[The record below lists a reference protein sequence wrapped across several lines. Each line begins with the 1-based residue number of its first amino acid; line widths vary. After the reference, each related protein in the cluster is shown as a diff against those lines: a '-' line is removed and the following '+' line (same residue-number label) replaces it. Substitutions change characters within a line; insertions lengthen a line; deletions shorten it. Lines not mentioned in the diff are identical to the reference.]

1 MKTESVERFDRTA
14 EGYLRWWAPVL
25 APASARLIA
34 SLGRLRAGLPGGEPL
49 DVIDMG
55 CGTGKLL
62 FEAARRWPSARLV
75 GLDASEGM
83 LEVARRQAA
92 GLPDSARTRIKFV
105 AADAAAAPAPDAS
118 FDLVM
123 TGFMIQQVTDRA
135 TAMAELFRIC
145 RPGGRVAIVGWLTEA
160 VPFGPEAALEEALA
174 EGGVVRP
181 APRDVKSGHF
191 RTVRQAADELRR
203 AGFRRVSARSGQLEH
218 AWSAEDFITYRTTT
232 RDLDLFEAMTEETRG
247 RTLEALRRRL
257 TALAPDD
264 LVFRPPIVSIVARK
278 G

>member
-25 APASARLIA
+25 APASARLIDRV
-34 SLGRLRAGLPGGEPL
+34 GRLCPGLPSGEPV

-55 CGTGKLL
+55 CGTGNLL

-83 LEVARRQAA
+83 LEVARHQAA
-92 GLPDSARTRIKFV
+92 GLPDSVRTRINYV
-105 AADAAAAPAPDAS
+105 AADAAAVPAPDAS

-145 RPGGRVAIVGWLTEA
+145 RPGGRVAIVGWLKEP
-160 VPFGPEAALEEALA
+160 VPFGPEAALEDALA
-174 EGGVVRP
+174 EVGVVRP

-218 AWSAEDFITYRTTT
+218 AWPAEDFITYRTTT
-232 RDLDLFEAMTEETRG
+232 RDLDLFEAMTEQTRG

-264 LVFRPPIVSIVARK
+264 LVFRPPNVSIVARK
-278 G
+278 D

>member
-25 APASARLIA
+25 APASARLIDRV
-34 SLGRLRAGLPGGEPL
+34 GRLCPGLPGGEPL

-55 CGTGKLL
+55 CGTGNLL

-92 GLPDSARTRIKFV
+92 GMPDSARARINYV

-145 RPGGRVAIVGWLTEA
+145 RPGGRVAMVGWLKET

-174 EGGVVRP
+174 EVGVVRP

-203 AGFRRVSARSGQLEH
+203 AGFRRVSAGSGQLEH

-247 RTLEALRRRL
+247 RTLEALRGRL
-257 TALAPDD
+257 AALAPDEF
-264 LVFRPPIVSIVARK
+264 VFRPPIVSIVARK
-278 G
+278 D

>member
-55 CGTGKLL
+55 CGTGNLL

-92 GLPDSARTRIKFV
+92 ALPDSARSRIKFV

-145 RPGGRVAIVGWLTEA
+145 RPGGRVAIVGWLKEP
-160 VPFGPEAALEEALA
+160 VPFGPEAALEDALA
-174 EGGVVRP
+174 EVGVVRP

-203 AGFRRVSARSGQLEH
+203 AGFRQVSARSGQLEH

-278 G
+278 D

>member
-55 CGTGKLL
+55 CGTGNLL

-145 RPGGRVAIVGWLTEA
+145 RPGGRVAIVGWLKEP
-160 VPFGPEAALEEALA
+160 VPFGPEAALEDALA
-174 EGGVVRP
+174 EVGVVRP

-203 AGFRRVSARSGQLEH
+203 AGFRQVSARSGQLEH

>member
-1 MKTESVERFDRTA
+1 
-14 EGYLRWWAPVL
+14 VL

-55 CGTGKLL
+55 CGTGNLL

-174 EGGVVRP
+174 EVGVVRP

-203 AGFRRVSARSGQLEH
+203 AGFRQVSARSGQLEH